1 MKPPP
6 RKNNGDNHPACDADA
21 THDPINL
28 ATGSLMAEYVD
39 LGVEDTLGL
48 YSLKRYYES
57 AYRNTGGILGDM
69 WRFGI
74 ESTVSQRG
82 EFADVQMEDLH
93 MEHFRR
99 IDGRWVNQ
107 KDGSEKFHLVDTMD
121 GYRLTVTTE
130 GKHYEYDKTGRL
142 MMVADIHDNRTTLA
156 YTGNLLTQMTFSSG
170 TWIRFFYE
178 NGRLAHLEDN
188 TGRRVSYHYEGNF
201 LTSVC
206 LPNGGTMYYS
216 YTPEGYLTRLT
227 DLNGKCFSTNYYD
240 RRGRVIRQELE
251 GGEEYVA
258 FYDDANRQNTFLT
271 TSTGENVTYTYD
283 QNKKIT
289 EILHPDGT
297 KETRVYDAAGNR
309 VEENDRY
316 GRTTKRTYGQHGELL
331 SETDPAG
338 LMRQYTY
345 NEAGQVIHYKE
356 NTGRELINTYDEKN
370 NLSSTSVRLD
380 ANTWRKTEYKHDH
393 RGRLLQ
399 VIHADQSVERY
410 SYKTEFGTPTSYTA
424 ADGATTYYR
433 YDPKGSLIAVEDAFG
448 TVWYG
453 KNHMGHITSIRDE
466 EGNVTRYYYDNMANI
481 TKYIRPNGYN
491 PKTDDGKGIEYR
503 YDAWTHLSKMVSPE
517 REVTRY
523 ENDYLGNRLRE
534 IRPNEA
540 GKETPAAY
548 VYNYDKEKHLLCVTA
563 PDGGVTYTER
573 DLYGN
578 VLQSMTPEEY
588 RSFKKDEEENTGK
601 GILLRKTKKPGYHY
615 QYDCMNR
622 LVKVTDT
629 DGVVEA
635 AFVYDRA
642 GFLVKEMNAA
652 DYLSADTDEER
663 TGTYYTYDY
672 EGNVCSIRKTLRK
685 EENGRVCY
693 SLVTFGYDVMGR
705 CIFQKRY
712 LDEQDRHSAKG
723 RVNRISY
730 AYDRGGRLCR
740 VTDSTGAVSEYT
752 YNSRGQRTVVRNKIR
767 EDVWQETG
775 YTYSPCGNI
784 IKVAVSADE
793 NGCGRKYAFTTY
805 TYDGNGN
812 ITGIQLPSGDEIHRE
827 YDLCDRITAEHY
839 REKNGSIDNRI
850 TYHYDKNGNLTEVRY
865 QDGYTITMR
874 YDVMDRLVSRTEGR
888 GTTRMTYDLDGKL
901 ISQINPNEL
910 QARGDAAKGFRYYY
924 DSKGRNTGI
933 LSPEDQLVYSAEYDR
948 MGNLVKEGNGDGTV
962 DIAYDLGGRRIMV
975 SASGK
980 VLQKYQYDAM
990 GNLTGLTDGNGNET
1004 AYATDLWGRVETVT
1018 LADGTMEHYSYDHA
1032 GNVCAATDGNGNT
1045 VRYVYNRANQLAER
1059 QDAAGCI
1066 EKFTYDILGRLQGHC
1081 DRDGRQVH
1089 YTYNM
1094 LGSPTEISSGREH
1107 MADYSY
1113 DAMGRLASALGGGMR
1128 YDYRY
1133 DAEGRLKEKRASG
1146 RILTSYTYDAE
1157 GNKVS
1162 QKDLTGKETGYWYDF
1177 SGRLTAVTDGEKTLA
1192 EYVYSA
1198 SGNPVVKKI
1207 GGNITSTYGYDELLN
1222 IKALKT
1228 ETEKQTLAD
1237 NHYFYDGNGN
1247 QIRREGLEGTT
1258 GYAYDGR
1265 NRLTEISYPSA
1276 LGGYT
1281 EKLGY
1286 DAAGNR
1292 IRRETELEITTYR
1305 YDNCNRLQELR
1316 REYKNAE
1323 ISTAQPQ
1330 IIRYTYDRQ
1339 GNMLSEGEK
1348 KYSYDSFGRMVRAE
1362 VPVEH
1367 RGASNKPDKHAGFS
1381 NAAQSTGETFGTQE
1395 NSSATRE
1402 FQVQINRY
1410 DGEGLRHEM
1419 EENGRLIKFLY
1430 NEDREV
1436 VAEETGNGT
1445 ITRYIRG
1452 LGIISSDSEEAKT
1465 YYHYV
1470 SDEQGSI
1477 THVLS
1482 EDAEILNH
1490 YSYDAFGNII
1500 EKTEKVENRFCYNGE
1515 MLDPVTQQ
1523 YYLRA
1528 RFYHPVIGRFTQE
1541 DTYYGDGLNLY
1552 QYCQANP
1559 VGYVDPSGHTCEIVQ
1574 NHYKQYQEYRKQHP
1588 KANAAEAYEAVT
1600 GKNPLKKDAGKS
1612 GSKTIK
1618 NVEAPILPEG
1628 SSWERN
1634 VLNSFAGGK
1643 SNSVTYGGG
1652 TTLYRVGGKN
1662 GGFWSLD
1669 PPPATE
1675 YQWRVDT
1682 AIKQEFCNDAS
1693 TLYKMTIP
1701 EGATLSGLEGKVG
1714 SQGMGLYGGAHQVY
1728 IDYKAVPS
1736 DWIEITPMQ
1745 WK

>member
-839 REKNGSIDNRI
+839 REKNGGIDNRI

-865 QDGYTITMR
+865 QNDYTITMR
-874 YDVMDRLVSRTEGR
+874 YD
-888 GTTRMTYDLDGKL
+888 Y
-901 ISQINPNEL
+901 
-910 QARGDAAKGFRYYY
+910 RYY
-924 DSKGRNTGI
+924 
-933 LSPEDQLVYSAEYDR
+933 
-948 MGNLVKEGNGDGTV
+948 EG
-962 DIAYDLGGRRIMV
+962 
-975 SASGK
+975 
-980 VLQKYQYDAM
+980 
-990 GNLTGLTDGNGNET
+990 GL
-1004 AYATDLWGRVETVT
+1004 
-1018 LADGTMEHYSYDHA
+1018 
-1032 GNVCAATDGNGNT
+1032 
-1045 VRYVYNRANQLAER
+1045 
-1059 QDAAGCI
+1059 
-1066 EKFTYDILGRLQGHC
+1066 
-1081 DRDGRQVH
+1081 
-1089 YTYNM
+1089 
-1094 LGSPTEISSGREH
+1094 
-1107 MADYSY
+1107 
-1113 DAMGRLASALGGGMR
+1113 
-1128 YDYRY
+1128 
-1133 DAEGRLKEKRASG
+1133 LKEKRASG

-1162 QKDLTGKETGYWYDF
+1162 QKDLTGKETGYRYDF
-1177 SGRLTAVTDGEKTLA
+1177 SGRLTAVTDMGQCNPDRLHFADADASGRILA

-1237 NHYFYDGNGN
+1237 NHYFYDGNSN
-1247 QIRREGLEGTT
+1247 QIRKEGLEGTT

-1367 RGASNKPDKHAGFS
+1367 RVVSNKPDEHTGFS
-1381 NAAQSTGETFGTQE
+1381 NAAQSTGETFGIQE

-1515 MLDPVTQQ
+1515 MLDPITQQ

-1528 RFYHPVIGRFTQE
+1528 RFYNPVIGRFTQE

>member
-1 MKPPP
+1 
-6 RKNNGDNHPACDADA
+6 
-21 THDPINL
+21 
-28 ATGSLMAEYVD
+28 
-39 LGVEDTLGL
+39 
-48 YSLKRYYES
+48 
-57 AYRNTGGILGDM
+57 M

-130 GKHYEYDKTGRL
+130 GKHYEYDKAGRL

-178 NGRLAHLEDN
+178 NGRLSHLEDN

-201 LTSVC
+201 LTSVR

-258 FYDDANRQNTFLT
+258 FYDDVNRQNTFLT
-271 TSTGENVTYTYD
+271 TSTGENVIYTYD

-588 RSFKKDEEENTGK
+588 RSFQKDEEENTGK

-672 EGNVCSIRKTLRK
+672 EGNVCSIRKALRK

-812 ITGIQLPSGDEIHRE
+812 VTGIQLPSGDEIHRE

-865 QDGYTITMR
+865 QDGYTITMC

-933 LSPEDQLVYSAEYDR
+933 LSPEDQMVYKAVYDR
-948 MGNLVKEGNGDGTV
+948 AGNPVVEGNGDGTV
-962 DIAYDLGGRRIMV
+962 EIAYDLAGRRTEIT
-975 SASGK
+975 SSGK
-980 VLQKYQYDAM
+980 VLQRYQYDAM

-1059 QDAAGCI
+1059 HDAAGSI

-1089 YTYNM
+1089 YAYNM

-1113 DAMGRLASALGGGMR
+1113 DAMGRLSSALGGGMR

-1133 DAEGRLKEKRASG
+1133 YEGGLLKEKRASG
-1146 RILTSYTYDAE
+1146 RILTSYTYDA
-1157 GNKVS
+1157 
-1162 QKDLTGKETGYWYDF
+1162 
-1177 SGRLTAVTDGEKTLA
+1177 
-1192 EYVYSA
+1192 
-1198 SGNPVVKKI
+1198 
-1207 GGNITSTYGYDELLN
+1207 
-1222 IKALKT
+1222 
-1228 ETEKQTLAD
+1228 
-1237 NHYFYDGNGN
+1237 
-1247 QIRREGLEGTT
+1247 
-1258 GYAYDGR
+1258 
-1265 NRLTEISYPSA
+1265 
-1276 LGGYT
+1276 
-1281 EKLGY
+1281 
-1286 DAAGNR
+1286 
-1292 IRRETELEITTYR
+1292 
-1305 YDNCNRLQELR
+1305 
-1316 REYKNAE
+1316 
-1323 ISTAQPQ
+1323 
-1330 IIRYTYDRQ
+1330 
-1339 GNMLSEGEK
+1339 
-1348 KYSYDSFGRMVRAE
+1348 
-1362 VPVEH
+1362 
-1367 RGASNKPDKHAGFS
+1367 
-1381 NAAQSTGETFGTQE
+1381 
-1395 NSSATRE
+1395 
-1402 FQVQINRY
+1402 
-1410 DGEGLRHEM
+1410 
-1419 EENGRLIKFLY
+1419 
-1430 NEDREV
+1430 
-1436 VAEETGNGT
+1436 
-1445 ITRYIRG
+1445 
-1452 LGIISSDSEEAKT
+1452 
-1465 YYHYV
+1465 
-1470 SDEQGSI
+1470 
-1477 THVLS
+1477 
-1482 EDAEILNH
+1482 
-1490 YSYDAFGNII
+1490 
-1500 EKTEKVENRFCYNGE
+1500 
-1515 MLDPVTQQ
+1515 
-1523 YYLRA
+1523 
-1528 RFYHPVIGRFTQE
+1528 
-1541 DTYYGDGLNLY
+1541 
-1552 QYCQANP
+1552 
-1559 VGYVDPSGHTCEIVQ
+1559 
-1574 NHYKQYQEYRKQHP
+1574 
-1588 KANAAEAYEAVT
+1588 
-1600 GKNPLKKDAGKS
+1600 
-1612 GSKTIK
+1612 
-1618 NVEAPILPEG
+1618 
-1628 SSWERN
+1628 
-1634 VLNSFAGGK
+1634 
-1643 SNSVTYGGG
+1643 
-1652 TTLYRVGGKN
+1652 
-1662 GGFWSLD
+1662 
-1669 PPPATE
+1669 
-1675 YQWRVDT
+1675 
-1682 AIKQEFCNDAS
+1682 
-1693 TLYKMTIP
+1693 
-1701 EGATLSGLEGKVG
+1701 
-1714 SQGMGLYGGAHQVY
+1714 
-1728 IDYKAVPS
+1728 
-1736 DWIEITPMQ
+1736 
-1745 WK
+1745 

>member
-839 REKNGSIDNRI
+839 REKNGGIDNRI

-865 QDGYTITMR
+865 QNDYTITMR
-874 YDVMDRLVSRTEGR
+874 YD
-888 GTTRMTYDLDGKL
+888 Y
-901 ISQINPNEL
+901 
-910 QARGDAAKGFRYYY
+910 RYY
-924 DSKGRNTGI
+924 
-933 LSPEDQLVYSAEYDR
+933 
-948 MGNLVKEGNGDGTV
+948 EG
-962 DIAYDLGGRRIMV
+962 
-975 SASGK
+975 
-980 VLQKYQYDAM
+980 
-990 GNLTGLTDGNGNET
+990 GL
-1004 AYATDLWGRVETVT
+1004 
-1018 LADGTMEHYSYDHA
+1018 
-1032 GNVCAATDGNGNT
+1032 
-1045 VRYVYNRANQLAER
+1045 
-1059 QDAAGCI
+1059 
-1066 EKFTYDILGRLQGHC
+1066 
-1081 DRDGRQVH
+1081 
-1089 YTYNM
+1089 
-1094 LGSPTEISSGREH
+1094 
-1107 MADYSY
+1107 
-1113 DAMGRLASALGGGMR
+1113 
-1128 YDYRY
+1128 
-1133 DAEGRLKEKRASG
+1133 LKEKRASG

-1162 QKDLTGKETGYWYDF
+1162 QKDLTGKETGYRYDF
-1177 SGRLTAVTDGEKTLA
+1177 SGRLTAVTDMGQCNPDRLHFADADASGRILA

-1237 NHYFYDGNGN
+1237 NHYFYDGNSN
-1247 QIRREGLEGTT
+1247 QIRKEGLEGTT

-1292 IRRETELEITTYR
+1292 IRRETEQEITTYR

-1367 RGASNKPDKHAGFS
+1367 RVVSNKPDEHTGFS
-1381 NAAQSTGETFGTQE
+1381 NAAQSTGETFGIQE

-1515 MLDPVTQQ
+1515 MLDPITQQ

-1528 RFYHPVIGRFTQE
+1528 RFYNPVIGRFTQE